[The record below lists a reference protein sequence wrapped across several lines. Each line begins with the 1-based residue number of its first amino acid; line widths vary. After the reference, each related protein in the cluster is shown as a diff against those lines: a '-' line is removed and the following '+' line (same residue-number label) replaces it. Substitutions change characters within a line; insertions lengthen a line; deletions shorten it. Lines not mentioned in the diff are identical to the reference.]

1 MRICCLMDNRAREG
15 FAAEH
20 GLSLWIEA
28 AGKKLLFDAG
38 ESGAFAENAQR
49 LGIELAQADAAV
61 LSHGHYDHA
70 GGMERFLELNAGA
83 RLYLRRGAE
92 EPHWSLSTGE
102 RRYIGLSEQLL
113 ASGRLVWLDGDFE
126 LFPGLRLFG
135 TGPGGELVPEANS
148 VLLGPDGL
156 SRDDFRH
163 EQSLMIEEEGRLV
176 LISGCSHCG
185 IVNILRRCEELAGRS
200 PDLVIGGF
208 HLAIPGTDGMDA
220 EYVDAVAARLLARPG
235 MRCCTGHCTGERSL
249 VRLRELMGER
259 VRELNAGDILE
270 F

>member
-1 MRICCLMDNRAREG
+1 M
-15 FAAEH
+15 
-20 GLSLWIEA
+20 
-28 AGKKLLFDAG
+28 
-38 ESGAFAENAQR
+38 
-49 LGIELAQADAAV
+49 

-102 RRYIGLSEQLL
+102 RRYIGLSERLL
-113 ASGRLVWLDGDFE
+113 ASGRLAWLDGDFE

-135 TGPGGELVPEANS
+135 TGPGGELVPEANA

>member
-102 RRYIGLSEQLL
+102 RRYIGLSCLL
-113 ASGRLVWLDGDFE
+113 YTS
-126 LFPGLRLFG
+126 PS
-135 TGPGGELVPEANS
+135 P
-148 VLLGPDGL
+148 
-156 SRDDFRH
+156 RD
-163 EQSLMIEEEGRLV
+163 
-176 LISGCSHCG
+176 CS
-185 IVNILRRCEELAGRS
+185 
-200 PDLVIGGF
+200 
-208 HLAIPGTDGMDA
+208 
-220 EYVDAVAARLLARPG
+220 
-235 MRCCTGHCTGERSL
+235 
-249 VRLRELMGER
+249 
-259 VRELNAGDILE
+259 
-270 F
+270 

>member
-113 ASGRLVWLDGDFE
+113 ASGRLAWLDGDFE

-135 TGPGGELVPEANS
+135 TGPGGELVPEANA

-185 IVNILRRCEELAGRS
+185 IVNILRRS